1 MTENSLF
8 ISDLHLAPERPQII
22 DLFERFV
29 NEVAVDADCLYI
41 LGDFLEYWI
50 GDDDNTTG
58 LEPVFAALSRL
69 YHAGTAV
76 KFMHGNRDF
85 LIGKKLAERYHFEII
100 DDPYPEILN
109 GIPVLLMHGD
119 LLCTDDIAYQ
129 NFRRKTHNRVI
140 QQLFLSLPLSLRARI
155 ATFLRGSSKKATAYK
170 SEEIMDVN
178 QQAVENTM
186 REYNAN
192 ILIHGHTHRPGTHD
206 LLIDGRHAQRIVLG
220 DWYKDG
226 NYLRINSDKEFEL
239 VQFN

>member
-22 DLFERFV
+22 HLFERFV
-29 NEVAVDADCLYI
+29 DEVAVDADCLYI

-50 GDDDNTTG
+50 GDDDKITG
-58 LEPVFAALSRL
+58 LEPVFAALDRL
-69 YHAGTAV
+69 HHAGTAV

-85 LIGKKLAERYHFEII
+85 LIGKKLAARYHFEII
-100 DDPYPEILN
+100 DDPHAEILD
-109 GIPVLLMHGD
+109 GITVLLMHGD

-192 ILIHGHTHRPGTHD
+192 ILIHGHTHRPATHD
-206 LLIDGRHAQRIVLG
+206 LLVDGRHTKRIVLG